1 MHKENYNINIA
12 SFCNKNFNDALEELK
27 SFFTFNLH
35 LNLKNFND
43 LDEKKINAVIIDF
56 NNSKKLLPS
65 NIKQPIIFV
74 QENNNISGSKNV
86 YSLVVK
92 LPLNVIQFN
101 QDIINVCKKFEFKK
115 NSLINIKNYILDKN
129 ERLLKKNGIS
139 LKITEKEIDFIT
151 KLYLSSKPLNRDY
164 ILKNIWNYSSGT
176 DTHTIETHIYRLRK
190 KIKNQFN
197 DENFI
202 KNSKNGYYL

>member
-1 MHKENYNINIA
+1 MIWMK
-12 SFCNKNFNDALEELK
+12 
-27 SFFTFNLH
+27 
-35 LNLKNFND
+35 
-43 LDEKKINAVIIDF
+43 KKINAVIIDF

-74 QENNNISGSKNV
+74 QENNKISGSKNV

-151 KLYLSSKPLNRDY
+151 MLYLSSKPLNRDY
-164 ILKNIWNYSSGT
+164 ILKNIWNYSSET

>member
-74 QENNNISGSKNV
+74 QENNKISGSKNV

-151 KLYLSSKPLNRDY
+151 MLYLSSKPLNRDY

>member
-74 QENNNISGSKNV
+74 QENNKISGSKNV

-164 ILKNIWNYSSGT
+164 ILKNIWNYSSET

>member
-74 QENNNISGSKNV
+74 QENNKISGSKNV

-151 KLYLSSKPLNRDY
+151 MLYLSSKPLNRDY
-164 ILKNIWNYSSGT
+164 ILKNIWNYSSET